1 MKAIPGIG
9 TTIDICLVNGTLKE
23 GQTMVVAGTEGPI
36 VTPIKALYTPSKM
49 QDLRVKV
56 RGINQCICLCNSRH
70 TDELILPS

>member
-1 MKAIPGIG
+1 MLEVKAISGIG

-56 RGINQCICLCNSRH
+56 GRMNDALTIIMC
-70 TDELILPS
+70 